1 MVKKNISFR
10 KKRGGGPIF
19 YEATYNQN
27 KNEVEV
33 QDVDMGAK
41 ISDERKI
48 ERQQFNKEKEQLQT
62 SFEEEKEQLLK
73 EIQSLQLPPKKEE

>member
-1 MVKKNISFR
+1 MVKKNLSFR

-33 QDVDMGAK
+33 QDVNMGAK

-48 ERQQFNKEKEQLQT
+48 
-62 SFEEEKEQLLK
+62 
-73 EIQSLQLPPKKEE
+73 